1 MADPL
6 AGYHPRA
13 VLLAQALGRPLRRA
27 SLAGSIAGIVAGSV
41 IMYGLPT
48 LPWPVAAVLTIVV
61 TTGIGFAMTI
71 VLLPTDVRRALDA
84 FGWLW
89 EREAGRFRE
98 RTGGDSTARNAGEV
112 AAWLDANPTGP
123 VTGVARVE
131 MLLSVG
137 RLDEARVELAALG
150 PGSTEL
156 ERLEVASLRAFA
168 SILETGAF
176 DEAAYDDAAR
186 DASAGT
192 GLALE
197 AAVSRAV
204 LVSRSRLARGQADPL
219 GPLVAIRRHLGFE
232 ATRIAVRRT
241 WLGVLRSLALF
252 GVGIALV
259 GYVVR
264 GGLHGLLG

>member
-13 VLLAQALGRPLRRA
+13 VLLVRALGRPLRRA
-27 SLAGSIAGIVAGSV
+27 SLVGSIAGIVAGSV

-48 LPWPVAAVLTIVV
+48 VPWPVAAVLTVLV
-61 TTGIGFAMTI
+61 TVGIGFAMTL

-89 EREAGRFRE
+89 DREVGRFRE
-98 RTGGDSTARNAGEV
+98 RTGSSTAGSAADV
-112 AAWLDANPTGP
+112 AAWLDANPAGP

-137 RLDEARVELAALG
+137 RLDEARAELGTLG
-150 PGSTEL
+150 QPSTDL

-168 SILETGAF
+168 EILETGSF
-176 DEAAYDDAAR
+176 DEAAYDDVAR
-186 DASAGT
+186 KASAGT
-192 GLALE
+192 GFALE

-204 LVSRSRLARGQADPL
+204 LVSRSRLALGQPDPL
-219 GPLVAIRRHLGFE
+219 GPLVAIRKHLGFE
-232 ATRIAVRRT
+232 ATRIAIRRT
-241 WLGVLRSLALF
+241 WLGFLRGLALF
-252 GVGIALV
+252 GVGIALI

-264 GGLHGLLG
+264 GGLYGLLG

>member
-13 VLLAQALGRPLRRA
+13 VLLVRALGRPLRRA

-48 LPWPVAAVLTIVV
+48 LSWPIAAVFTVLV
-61 TTGIGFAMTI
+61 TVGIGVAMTV

-89 EREAGRFRE
+89 DREIGRFRE
-98 RTGGDSTARNAGEV
+98 RTGSDSTARNAADV
-112 AAWLDANPTGP
+112 VAWLDANPAGP

-137 RLDEARVELAALG
+137 RLDEARLELTALG
-150 PGSTEL
+150 KGSTEL

-168 SILETGAF
+168 EILETGSF
-176 DEAAYDDAAR
+176 DEAAYDDVAR
-186 DASAGT
+186 EASTGT

-204 LVSRSRLARGQADPL
+204 LVSRSRLALGQADPL

-232 ATRIAVRRT
+232 ATRIAIRRT
-241 WLGVLRSLALF
+241 WLGFLRGLALF

-264 GGLHGLLG
+264 GGLYGLLP